1 MNSKL
6 QIFEDMAQQ
15 PDKPKKMPPNAGKGR
30 KKGVPNKVTN
40 DIKAMILGALNDVG
54 GQDYLSIQAVANPA
68 AFMSL
73 IGKVIPKEVNAE
85 VRGVIE
91 HILADRLKDA
101 RERAGKNSSD

>member
-1 MNSKL
+1 
-6 QIFEDMAQQ
+6 
-15 PDKPKKMPPNAGKGR
+15 
-30 KKGVPNKVTN
+30 
-40 DIKAMILGALNDVG
+40 MILGALEQAG
-54 GQDYLSIQAVANPA
+54 GQTYLAEQAEQNPG